1 MNIQTLDLKIIEMC
15 KKVKESLEYAFSF
28 YLKNNTTRDESIIDD
43 SKIDELEREIEE
55 ICLTNIL
62 KERPF
67 ATDLRKI
74 TGYFKVSEDLERLGD
89 HAEDIEWCN
98 KILETINE
106 EHHLKVLDKMV
117 NKALIMMND
126 SISSL
131 LNEDEELAKKVIE
144 SDDEIDKLYLE
155 FLSTLPFYKSKY
167 NETDDKFLIY
177 YTLIAKYVERIADHS
192 SNIAEWAIYIKSGYY
207 KDRNII

>member
-192 SNIAEWAIYIKSGYY
+192 SNIAEWAIYIKRGYY

>member
-28 YLKNNTTRDESIIDD
+28 YLKNNTTRDETIIDD

-74 TGYFKVSEDLERLGD
+74 TGYFKVCEDLERLGD